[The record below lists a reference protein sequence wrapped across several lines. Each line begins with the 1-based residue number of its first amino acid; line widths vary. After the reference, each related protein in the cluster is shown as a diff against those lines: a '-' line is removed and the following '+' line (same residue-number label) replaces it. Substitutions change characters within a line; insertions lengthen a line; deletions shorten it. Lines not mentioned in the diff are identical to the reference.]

1 MAEKSTSRDAG
12 IAYLDEE
19 ISESYEGAE
28 TYELANILKRLL
40 AENGIT
46 PQETA
51 QQIDSFYENDF
62 LPSQPIFQKEKA
74 KGMINLLGAL
84 DELLC
89 NLGRVLR
96 YDDVRQ
102 DALIQV
108 ILELR
113 KLPTRQVEIWEVSK
127 TTSRSAPAFV
137 VHYLANTF
145 VRMSVPSIRMIRYL
159 VRQFMN
165 IGICIL
171 VRMIHFISKLLC
183 TSIAEKNQHAVHE
196 KTPGTPSEVQEAC
209 DQYVNWSSFIARCTS
224 AGLLVDKHDNEYKYS
239 TVDIS
244 RGVEEEIPHGNIR
257 NARILAAANY
267 ILLAGSG
274 IRNYCYSYP
283 SDSDRGKRARD
294 MWSLWREKF
303 QAIADGEDE
312 DPDIK
317 DATKKAHS
325 IMVEL
330 DESGHDVVES
340 TS

>member
-12 IAYLDEE
+12 IAYLDEQ
-19 ISESYEGAE
+19 ISESYEGDE
-28 TYELANILKRLL
+28 TYELANILKHLL

-51 QQIDSFYENDF
+51 QQIDSFYEDKF
-62 LPSQPIFQKEKA
+62 VPSQPIFQKEKSI
-74 KGMINLLGAL
+74 GMINLLGAL

-113 KLPTRQVEIWEVSK
+113 KLPTRQVEIWGDE
-127 TTSRSAPAFV
+127 
-137 VHYLANTF
+137 
-145 VRMSVPSIRMIRYL
+145 
-159 VRQFMN
+159 
-165 IGICIL
+165 
-171 VRMIHFISKLLC
+171 C
-183 TSIAEKNQHAVHE
+183 TVYKDDPIFGVLVHE
-196 KTPGTPSEVQEAC
+196 CWNMYFVHRQTPGTPSEVQESC
-209 DQYVNWSSFIARCTS
+209 DQYVNLSSFIARCTS
-224 AGLLVDKHDNEYKYS
+224 AGLLVDKHGNEYKYS
-239 TVDIS
+239 TFDVS
-244 RGVEEEIPHGNIR
+244 RGVEEEIPRGNIR

-274 IRNYCYSYP
+274 IRNYCHSYP
-283 SDSDRGKRARD
+283 SDSDRGKSARD
-294 MWSLWREKF
+294 MWNLWKEKF
-303 QAIADGEDE
+303 VAIAEGQDE
-312 DPDIK
+312 DPEIK
-317 DATKKAHS
+317 DATKKAHA

-330 DESGHDVVES
+330 DASGHDVES